1 MDLAGGVAVRVA
13 ALCLDDH
20 GRLSDRFAA
29 DAAVRAGLLVDLA
42 LAGRVESTDDSIV
55 VDDTPTGFA
64 PADGLLAAIV
74 VEPERSLDGWLDERR
89 IGLREVA
96 DAAVRSGR
104 WELRRRFPRRRFRD
118 LAEAETTSDAGRDAS
133 AGTAGWSPEDAAI
146 TALALVAGL
155 LRRPAESVA
164 EQYGETPAE
173 PVPESVLARTG
184 GVRWLC
190 EAVTEHVA
198 ASRSYDLAAAA
209 ALRAG
214 TWSVGGAS
222 GQ

>member
-20 GRLSDRFAA
+20 GRPSQRFAA
-29 DAAVRAGLLVDLA
+29 DAAVRAGLLLDLA
-42 LAGRVESTDDSIV
+42 LTGRVESTDDSIV
-55 VDDTPTGFA
+55 VDETPTGFA

-104 WELRRRFPRRRFRD
+104 WELRHRFPHPRFRD
-118 LAEAETTSDAGRDAS
+118 LAAEQTEADAVRDAS
-133 AGTAGWSPEDAAI
+133 TGSDGWSPEDAAV

-155 LRRPAESVA
+155 LRRPAGSVA
-164 EQYGETPAE
+164 EAYGETPAP
-173 PVPESVLARTG
+173 PVPESVLARAG
-184 GVRWLC
+184 DVRWLC
-190 EAVTEHVA
+190 EAVTDHIA
-198 ASRSYDLAAAA
+198 AARANDLAAAA

-214 TWSVGGAS
+214 SWSY
-222 GQ
+222 GQAQIY